1 MLFLLPKVFSP
12 FLFLLMTPDTV
23 WHSIRNDAILRLIC
37 WSSHTLNT
45 APGHSSSCLGT
56 DVVWTLIYIS
66 VNNPICCP
74 MSGFFHLFSPT
85 ENMWHQSFFL
95 ARFSH
100 FNPSCEC
107 RKEKKKDGSVSMEAH
122 SSWGSLITVMAERE
136 TEDERRERWSAADMA
151 GISPEMRWINLFSGY
166 ALLLI
171 WGCDITSC
179 SIPKGSESVKQ
190 ESKSKWRGSE
200 CIVVRPTNV
209 LYIDCALNYC
219 QSSSSQRPLIPHEDN
234 WVMYHENV

>member
-45 APGHSSSCLGT
+45 AQGHSSSCLGT

-74 MSGFFHLFSPT
+74 MSGFFHLFFPT

-151 GISPEMRWINLFSGY
+151 GISRQRWDESTYSAATLCCWYEAVTSHPAQY
-166 ALLLI
+166 RRALSQWSRRVSQNGEEVNALWSDRQTYCI
-171 WGCDITSC
+171 SIVHWITASLAAL
-179 SIPKGSESVKQ
+179 
-190 ESKSKWRGSE
+190 RG
-200 CIVVRPTNV
+200 P
-209 LYIDCALNYC
+209 
-219 QSSSSQRPLIPHEDN
+219 
-234 WVMYHENV
+234 